1 MKLRTLALVL
11 LLSLASGCATY
22 SLVPAGPVTV
32 GNLQLTTR
40 AAWNDA
46 PSLVLPLAR
55 KNAAVWTQDGLTLDR
70 LVIVPAVPDGE
81 ALFRDREG
89 DAALPRFKA
98 GMLPNELEEL
108 TESSVVKLMGE
119 GNAAVSTSGLRPHRY
134 GAYPGIL
141 LNLDASVTDGPEY
154 KGLAGAFE
162 AHDRLYFMLYLAATP
177 YYFDKHLGEAESI
190 ISSAVLAP

>member
-11 LLSLASGCATY
+11 LVSLSSGCATY

-32 GNLQLTTR
+32 VDLRVTTS

-46 PSLVLPLAR
+46 PSMVLPFAR
-55 KNAAVWTQDGLTLDR
+55 KGAAVWTQDGLMLDR

-81 ALFRDREG
+81 PLFRDREG

-98 GMLPNELEEL
+98 GMLPNELAEL

-119 GNAAVSTSGLRPHRY
+119 GDAAVSTSRLRPHRY
-134 GAYPGIL
+134 GTHPGIL

-162 AHDRLYFMLYLAATP
+162 ANKRLYFMLYLAATP
-177 YYFDKHLGEAESI
+177 HYYDKHLAEAESI
-190 ISSAVLAP
+190 ITSAALAP